1 MNIYVQI
8 EIKIRELEA
17 KLLLA
22 CRAAQRGHEVYLG
35 DIWDFVRLAQKKVLA
50 PGIMHLKDLAP
61 EEKKLNWQKIFRER
75 GFRMTSQDEES
86 GLLSESYDEFARQRF
101 SDESLGM
108 CDFNFCWGPH
118 DTTSLQRVFPQ
129 HTEKIVET
137 GSPRIDLC
145 RTDFDPYYSASPLSR
160 HTGGKEVVL
169 IASNFAWTT
178 GKNSLWA
185 YFTNYLKSG
194 YIVEG
199 EDSEFEL
206 FARASRESILLLH
219 YIRAIRRLSRE
230 HPEILFVFR
239 PHPIENESAW
249 EHFLAG
255 LPNVRVIKDLGIGHW
270 IKAAKLLIHT
280 GCTTSME
287 SAYAGLPILT
297 FRPSPPPFAN
307 PIPNSLGWQVAGEDE
322 LVAAVRRI
330 LTEGKSIYAEQHEKD
345 LSLVHRFFSPQK
357 EAIACDQIV
366 QAWESIKAEGLT
378 RRNNL
383 LRLKTEYLWWE
394 KVRPIGRNL
403 LVQLKL
409 HQPAIF
415 DNAYKF
421 TPITAPEK
429 NSLMRQITHQVP
441 ESKGLTVQS
450 IGRRLLRIAPSK

>member
-1 MNIYVQI
+1 MNLYLQI

-22 CRAAQRGHEVYLG
+22 CKAALRGHEVYLG
-35 DIWDFVRLAQKKVLA
+35 DIWDFVRLAKKGVLA
-50 PGIMHLKDLAP
+50 PGIIHLKDLAP
-61 EEKKLNWQKIFRER
+61 EEKKLGWQRIFQDR

-86 GLLSESYDEFARQRF
+86 GLLSEDYDEFARQRY
-101 SDESLGM
+101 SNESLGM
-108 CDFNFCWGPH
+108 CAFNFCWGAH
-118 DTTSLQRVFPQ
+118 DATALKRIFPEQ
-129 HTEKIVET
+129 ADKMITT

-145 RTDFDPYYSASPLSR
+145 RTDFGPYYETSPVHR
-160 HTGGKEVVL
+160 QAGDKPVVL

-194 YIVEG
+194 YIVAG

-206 FARASRESILLLH
+206 FGRASREAILLVH
-219 YIRAIRRLSRE
+219 YIRAIRRLSRQ
-230 HPEILFVFR
+230 HPDCLFVFR

-270 IKAAKLLIHT
+270 IRASRMLIHT

-287 SAYAGLPILT
+287 SAYADLPILT

-307 PIPNSLGWQVAGEDE
+307 PIPNSLGWQISDEDA
-322 LVAAVRRI
+322 LADAVQRL
-330 LTEGKSIYAEQHEKD
+330 LTEGKGIYAEQHHKD
-345 LSLVHRFFSPQK
+345 LQTVHRFCAPQAEALAADRMIESWETISP
-357 EAIACDQIV
+357 
-366 QAWESIKAEGLT
+366 EGLQ

-383 LRLKTEYLWWE
+383 LRLRGEYLWWE
-394 KVRPIGRNL
+394 KIRPIGRNL
-403 LVQLKL
+403 LVRLKL
-409 HQPAIF
+409 HQPEIF

-421 TPITAPEK
+421 TPITAAEEETLMNQIIRQLPEAR
-429 NSLMRQITHQVP
+429 S
-441 ESKGLTVQS
+441 LTVQR
-450 IGRRLLRIAPSK
+450 IGRRLLRVAPS